1 MGLPGGPVPRTFTQL
16 YSEISD
22 RSSAAATAPAT
33 PAEQPIMQW
42 GEWRDFCDHRTAM
55 QVCGLGMH
63 GVLASLWLSACFLV
77 CCVCAGT
84 VDAAIGQTVT
94 FLELHGA
101 TIHHRVIYRQEGL
114 RGDGQPFSNQNTI
127 DTRPRSTTLIETDE
141 ETSYGFLT

>member
-1 MGLPGGPVPRTFTQL
+1 
-16 YSEISD
+16 
-22 RSSAAATAPAT
+22 
-33 PAEQPIMQW
+33 
-42 GEWRDFCDHRTAM
+42 
-55 QVCGLGMH
+55 MH

-141 ETSYGFLT
+141 ETNYGFPHIAQVRVATFCLRDNAAALCERLKNKKRSR